1 MLSSQLRQ
9 SLMALSVLSH
19 GGGDNGLAL
28 TTRLSSCGFSCS
40 FSPPFYQ
47 PWICCQLCTVH
58 RRRPVHLSVLIRGRL
73 EKIPLKHSQVW
84 RYQPKREIT
93 VVTFN
98 FFNYCSVVFWSE
110 RLRNT
115 RLKCTT
121 VLVNSVILTKI
132 GFLKNHVNWFIVPAC
147 VELDGVLSC
156 READN
161 PRLREADLSFTLP
174 LHSLKEKN
182 QLMNWALTLT

>member
-1 MLSSQLRQ
+1 
-9 SLMALSVLSH
+9 MALSVLSH

-28 TTRLSSCGFSCS
+28 TTRLSSCGFLCS
-40 FSPPFYQ
+40 FSLPFYQ
-47 PWICCQLCTVH
+47 PRICCQICTVH
-58 RRRPVHLSVLIRGRL
+58 RRRPVHLSVLIGGRL
-73 EKIPLKHSQVW
+73 EKIPLKHYHIW
-84 RYQPKREIT
+84 RYQPKQEIT

-115 RLKCTT
+115 RLMCTT

-132 GFLKNHVNWFIVPAC
+132 SFLKNHVNWFIVSGC
-147 VELDGVLSC
+147 VKLNGVLSC

-161 PRLREADLSFTLP
+161 PRLREAQSFFHITP
-174 LHSLKEKN
+174 AFS
-182 QLMNWALTLT
+182 